1 MENFHSKIP
10 CRIRSIR
17 CRGYDLFHRPILCGI
32 YSRAATNRERR
43 LLNLSLAP
51 DHPLFQCALDTAD
64 EAEESDP
71 FADIEVDELDNELV
85 RDDCML
91 NCILLS

>member
-1 MENFHSKIP
+1 MENSHSKIP

-17 CRGYDLFHRPILCGI
+17 CRGYDLFDRPIL
-32 YSRAATNRERR
+32 AASIRERR

-71 FADIEVDELDNELV
+71 FADIEEDELDNELV
-85 RDDCML
+85 LDNCML
-91 NCILLS
+91 NCILLL